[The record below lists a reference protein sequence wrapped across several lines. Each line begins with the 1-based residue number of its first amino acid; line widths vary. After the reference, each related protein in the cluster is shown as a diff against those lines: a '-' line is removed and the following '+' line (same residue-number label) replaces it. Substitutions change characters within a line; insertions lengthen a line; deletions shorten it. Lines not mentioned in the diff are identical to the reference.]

1 MLESLRGRV
10 ARRLPKGR
18 SFRRF
23 TMLSGALLLGQSV
36 ILLSSPVLTRLYT
49 PAEFGVYAVFTA
61 LAGILGNVLSL
72 RYEAAVPLARDDQ
85 DAASLMALAVMLTAA
100 FSLLCVPVIWLGGSW
115 LAWLTGM
122 ADLARLLWLLPLTV
136 IALGTAQVLSYW
148 SVYRGTFRLNAL
160 SRLSQ
165 SVAQAGLQIGLGAFG
180 LGASGMVLGYGL
192 AYVVWVAHFA
202 VALPP
207 EDRALLRTPDLAAA
221 ARLGRVHWHY
231 PLYSTPATML
241 EAGTQLL
248 PAVFLAVIYGPAV
261 AGWFSLGQ
269 RLMGLPVR
277 LVARAASQVFLSEAA
292 QRDRAGVYRLFKR
305 ASLRFL
311 ALGVLGMAPLLAAGP
326 TLFAWLFGEPW
337 RPAGEIVQAL
347 VPLYLTRFVVTP
359 VSQTLN
365 IVGRQDLHLVSSSVD
380 ALSLVGCFGLAWWLH
395 LPPVTSVL
403 LYSLEQTAG
412 WLGRAVVSSSPE
424 EEPCRDPIQAT
435 CGVARWQRC

>member
-1 MLESLRGRV
+1 
-10 ARRLPKGR
+10 
-18 SFRRF
+18 
-23 TMLSGALLLGQSV
+23 
-36 ILLSSPVLTRLYT
+36 
-49 PAEFGVYAVFTA
+49 
-61 LAGILGNVLSL
+61 
-72 RYEAAVPLARDDQ
+72 
-85 DAASLMALAVMLTAA
+85 
-100 FSLLCVPVIWLGGSW
+100 
-115 LAWLTGM
+115 
-122 ADLARLLWLLPLTV
+122 
-136 IALGTAQVLSYW
+136 
-148 SVYRGTFRLNAL
+148 
-160 SRLSQ
+160 
-165 SVAQAGLQIGLGAFG
+165 
-180 LGASGMVLGYGL
+180 
-192 AYVVWVAHFA
+192 
-202 VALPP
+202 
-207 EDRALLRTPDLAAA
+207 
-221 ARLGRVHWHY
+221 
-231 PLYSTPATML
+231 ML

-403 LYSLEQTAG
+403 LYSL
-412 WLGRAVVSSSPE
+412 RACLE
-424 EEPCRDPIQAT
+424 
-435 CGVARWQRC
+435 